1 MSIPTKVLS
10 TRVSPE
16 FHKAFTKMAKNN
28 KLSTSK
34 YLAKI
39 IETPSPP
46 TVLKSGGNVGSV
58 VDKEFGDISGLLSAG
73 GGLLLGSIVY
83 NAIKV
88 NVPDHYT
95 DEQRKTYASVGAL
108 AVGLLTTFALYS
120 SMSDE

>member
-58 VDKEFGDISGLLSAG
+58 VDKEFGDISGLLSAA

-88 NVPDHYT
+88 NMPDTYT
-95 DEQRKTYASVGAL
+95 DEQRKAYATVGAL
-108 AVGLLTTFALYS
+108 AVGLLGTLAVYS
-120 SMSDE
+120 AMSDE